1 MEHMAHKESHKKLL
15 EVIAAVIAIT
25 IVLAYGVFIH
35 LRDHNGIRN
44 VCKRTPDVC
53 VPIEYPGKVSK

>member
-1 MEHMAHKESHKKLL
+1 MNPDNSDKPYSEALVLL
-15 EVIAAVIAIT
+15 IAFL
-25 IVLAYGVFIH
+25 IVVALGVFVH
-35 LRDHNGIRN
+35 FRDYNGIRN